1 MFWDSSALVPL
12 LFPEAR
18 SAEIASVLSSDGE
31 PVIWWSSPLECQSAI
46 HRRNREDPLPREA
59 LQTALDRLDALI
71 QDVDT
76 VAPSE
81 EVRRRAGRL
90 LSMHPLRTADAFQL
104 AAALLWCEEDP
115 SRETFVC
122 LDDRLLEAARRE
134 GFRILP
140 T

>member
-1 MFWDSSALVPL
+1 
-12 LFPEAR
+12 
-18 SAEIASVLSSDGE
+18 
-31 PVIWWSSPLECQSAI
+31 
-46 HRRNREDPLPREA
+46 
-59 LQTALDRLDALI
+59 
-71 QDVDT
+71 
-76 VAPSE
+76 
-81 EVRRRAGRL
+81 
-90 LSMHPLRTADAFQL
+90 MHPLRAADAFQL